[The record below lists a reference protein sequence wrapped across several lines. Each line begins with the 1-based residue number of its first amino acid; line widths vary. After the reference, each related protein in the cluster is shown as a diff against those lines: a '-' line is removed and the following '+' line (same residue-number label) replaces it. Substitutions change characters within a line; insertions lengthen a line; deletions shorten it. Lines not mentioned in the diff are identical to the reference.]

1 MTVVVEEFDAAS
13 SPLRG
18 RGPVPEVVV
27 PDPGSMFRWHEHDY
41 PHPLARWH
49 SHPEIEVHLIRA
61 GTGLGFVGDHIGR
74 FEAGHLVL
82 VGSDLPHN
90 WISELAEGQQLPGRD
105 VVLQIHPE
113 RMQGLAHVAPEAR
126 EVVALFR
133 DAARGIEFFGATASA
148 AAMHLE
154 AVGVTRGS
162 ARLAHLFSLFETL
175 AAGPAGERRL
185 LSSGATLPE
194 ADMTAHLKVDAAIR
208 YITEHLDGEVRLG
221 AAAAHVGMAPSAL
234 SRFFRRTAGRGF
246 AETVRRLRVIRACAL
261 LEETTLPIADICY
274 SSGFQNLSN
283 FNRQF
288 RAETGTTPGA
298 YRRGSSGGRVSHS
311 GSGSG

>member
-1 MTVVVEEFDAAS
+1 MVVDDEARDIAA

-49 SHPEIEVHLIRA
+49 SHPEIEIHLIRA

-90 WISELAEGQQLPGRD
+90 WISELEEGQQLPGRD

-113 RMQGLAHVAPEAR
+113 RMEALAHVAPEAR
-126 EVVALFR
+126 EVVALVR
-133 DAARGIEFFGATASA
+133 DAARGIEFFGAPAST

-175 AAGPAGERRL
+175 AAATPEFRRL
-185 LSSGATLPE
+185 LSSAAPLPP
-194 ADMTAHLKVDAAIR
+194 ADMNAHLKVDAVIR
-208 YITEHLDGEVRLG
+208 FITEHLDSAVRLG
-221 AAAAHVGMAPSAL
+221 DAAAHVGMTPSAL

-246 AETVRRLRVIRACAL
+246 TETVRRLRVIRACTL

-298 YRRGSSGGRVSHS
+298 YRRASSGREAVGHL
-311 GSGSG
+311 G

>member
-1 MTVVVEEFDAAS
+1 MTVADERLEVAS

-18 RGPVPEVVV
+18 RGPLPEVVV

-82 VGSDLPHN
+82 VGSDVPHN
-90 WISELAEGQQLPGRD
+90 WISELREGQQLPGRD

-113 RMQGLAHVAPEAR
+113 RMQALAHVAPEAHD
-126 EVVALFR
+126 VVALFGE
-133 DAARGIEFFGATASA
+133 AARGIEFFGSSASV

-154 AVGVTRGS
+154 AIGVSGGSTRL
-162 ARLAHLFSLFETL
+162 RHLFALFETL
-175 AAGPAGERRL
+175 SAAPPEERRY
-185 LSSGATLPE
+185 LSSGATLP
-194 ADMTAHLKVDAAIR
+194 DVDTSAHLKVDAVIR
-208 YITEHLDGEVRLG
+208 FVTEHLDGEVRLG
-221 AAAAHVGMAPSAL
+221 DAAAHVGMSPSAL

-311 GSGSG
+311 GSG